1 MTALFLLLPI
11 LIPFIAALGL
21 ASMRPRSRTR
31 LALVA
36 GTVATANTLFTLL
49 IVRNAPA
56 DTLTLLRLSP
66 RLSFA
71 LHLDGL
77 GATFAVIVAL
87 LWVPTT
93 LYALEYMKHEGREK
107 AFFAWFTLT
116 YGVVLG
122 IAFSANLLTL
132 YFFYELMTL
141 TTLPLVMHAMDD
153 RARAA
158 GKKYLTYSV
167 GGASCAFVVLVFTA
181 LHGAGAPFAMG
192 GNLDDTVLAVPRN
205 TLLTLY
211 FLGFLGFGVKAA
223 VFPFHG
229 WLPAASVAPTPV
241 TALLHAVAVVK
252 GGVFAIIR
260 LTHFVF
266 GPGLLLGS
274 WAQTAA
280 LALVCFTIVYGSAKA
295 LASQHLKLRFAYST
309 VAQLSYIL
317 LGAIL
322 LTPEGLVGSL
332 THMAGHAL
340 MKINLFF
347 CAGAI
352 LYKTHREYLYDMRG
366 IGVGMPKTLL
376 CLAVSGMALAGLPP
390 LAGFVGKWQIGTAA
404 ATAPYGYIGIAAL
417 MLSALLTVLYIFSV
431 LGIATMPGRNF
442 DFETANR
449 GVEDPN
455 ILMTGPMFTLA
466 IAAILY
472 GLYSESV
479 LRFFGRIAAGLL

>member
-141 TTLPLVMHAMDD
+141 TTC
-153 RARAA
+153 R
-158 GKKYLTYSV
+158 S
-167 GGASCAFVVLVFTA
+167 
-181 LHGAGAPFAMG
+181 
-192 GNLDDTVLAVPRN
+192 
-205 TLLTLY
+205 
-211 FLGFLGFGVKAA
+211 
-223 VFPFHG
+223 
-229 WLPAASVAPTPV
+229 
-241 TALLHAVAVVK
+241 
-252 GGVFAIIR
+252 
-260 LTHFVF
+260 
-266 GPGLLLGS
+266 
-274 WAQTAA
+274 
-280 LALVCFTIVYGSAKA
+280 
-295 LASQHLKLRFAYST
+295 
-309 VAQLSYIL
+309 
-317 LGAIL
+317 
-322 LTPEGLVGSL
+322 
-332 THMAGHAL
+332 
-340 MKINLFF
+340 
-347 CAGAI
+347 
-352 LYKTHREYLYDMRG
+352 
-366 IGVGMPKTLL
+366 
-376 CLAVSGMALAGLPP
+376 
-390 LAGFVGKWQIGTAA
+390 
-404 ATAPYGYIGIAAL
+404 
-417 MLSALLTVLYIFSV
+417 
-431 LGIATMPGRNF
+431 
-442 DFETANR
+442 
-449 GVEDPN
+449 
-455 ILMTGPMFTLA
+455 
-466 IAAILY
+466 
-472 GLYSESV
+472 
-479 LRFFGRIAAGLL
+479 